1 MEVNIEISNDD
12 VEADVAIENV
22 VVERKEGIR
31 DYNLLDNLPMLNGEV
46 IKGNMKE
53 KDPTVPEWAK
63 QEKKPEYQPE
73 EIGAIGVEDEMTLE
87 DIISMM
93 NSVFN

>member
-22 VVERKEGIR
+22 VVERNEGIR

-46 IKGNMKE
+46 IKGTIKE

-63 QEKKPEYQPE
+63 QEKKPEYHPE

>member
-12 VEADVAIENV
+12 VEVDVTIENV

-31 DYNLLDNLPMLNGEV
+31 DYNLLDNLPMLNDEV

-63 QEKKPEYQPE
+63 QEKKPEYKPD

>member
-1 MEVNIEISNDD
+1 MEVYIEISNDD
-12 VEADVAIENV
+12 VEADVTIENV

-31 DYNLLDNLPMLNGEV
+31 DYNLLDNLPMLNGKV
-46 IKGNMKE
+46 IKGNMEE

>member
-1 MEVNIEISNDD
+1 MEVNIEISDD
-12 VEADVAIENV
+12 NVEADVTIENV

>member
-12 VEADVAIENV
+12 VEADVTIENV

-31 DYNLLDNLPMLNGEV
+31 DYNLLDNLPMLNDEV

-53 KDPTVPEWAK
+53 KDPTVTEWAK
-63 QEKKPEYQPE
+63 QEKKPEYKPD
-73 EIGAIGVEDEMTLE
+73 EIGAINYNL
-87 DIISMM
+87 
-93 NSVFN
+93 

>member
-1 MEVNIEISNDD
+1 
-12 VEADVAIENV
+12 
-22 VVERKEGIR
+22 
-31 DYNLLDNLPMLNGEV
+31 
-46 IKGNMKE
+46 MKE

-63 QEKKPEYQPE
+63 QEKKPEYKPD

>member
-12 VEADVAIENV
+12 VEADVTIENV

-31 DYNLLDNLPMLNGEV
+31 DYNLLDNLPMLNDEV

-63 QEKKPEYQPE
+63 QKKKPEYQPE